1 MATKYTIEMA
11 TPDDLDPSALLER
24 MQEVA
29 VELAEADWGELSKR
43 TTEVIRNEVSVTLLT
58 SKAERALGAA
68 EGKADFA
75 SSSSTEVAST
85 FTSTTTPGPSH
96 CIEREIASL
105 SYYDLARSMRIH
117 GFPVVGFINLL
128 VARDGKQGRIV
139 IVDRGKDYPDRWV
152 TGLHFIGDDE
162 WSNGHYFVDLDE
174 AKADLVERA
183 RGR

>member
-68 EGKADFA
+68 EGKAD
-75 SSSSTEVAST
+75 
-85 FTSTTTPGPSH
+85 
-96 CIEREIASL
+96 
-105 SYYDLARSMRIH
+105 YDLARSMRIH

>member
-68 EGKADFA
+68 EGKAD
-75 SSSSTEVAST
+75 
-85 FTSTTTPGPSH
+85 
-96 CIEREIASL
+96 
-105 SYYDLARSMRIH
+105 YDLARSMSNMHYQYPATARCVAVCACGATWPH
-117 GFPVVGFINLL
+117 SEPVETTF
-128 VARDGKQGRIV
+128 R
-139 IVDRGKDYPDRWV
+139 
-152 TGLHFIGDDE
+152 T
-162 WSNGHYFVDLDE
+162 DLDVLMRATATAVRAALAANASGTKRDQE
-174 AKADLVERA
+174 AAHDAKVIEDTAHEA
-183 RGR
+183 FTAKYG